1 MPPLKPRPPPRTQG
15 SQPVVGKAAPLGSR
29 SAAGPP
35 PPNSSPRIARAD
47 EKAGAQHLQVQK
59 YAGLYWA
66 TPPTKFPACPKGLQ
80 RETGAGQTGRNPEL
94 VSLRFHPAW
103 RPGPQLPKGKGNPL
117 QSSGSK
123 DPVLTSSSSAAGEA
137 GTPAAW
143 AGTGGDQYTP
153 GFHKPGGSCA
163 LSAAGCK

>member
-1 MPPLKPRPPPRTQG
+1 MKTRPPFPLRTQG

-35 PPNSSPRIARAD
+35 PPPTALHTLPGQMKRP
-47 EKAGAQHLQVQK
+47 GAQHLQVQK

-66 TPPTKFPACPKGLQ
+66 TPPPKFPACPKLK
-80 RETGAGQTGRNPEL
+80 RNGAGQTQTGRNPEL

-137 GTPAAW
+137 GTRAAW
-143 AGTGGDQYTP
+143 GGTGGHRYTP
-153 GFHKPGGSCA
+153 GFHKPGASCA